1 MTRQSANAFARWPI
15 WHRMMFA
22 VSILLSTLQAQ
33 AAELRISDA
42 TGYPG
47 DTISITFS
55 LQGDGITSQATFGI
69 ESYVLNLWQS
79 SITQQATGAS
89 CQIGTYG
96 SPSPLNVAWNG
107 SPRTDLIDL
116 CTIEVDLTYAD
127 SIINNLVF
135 ARSQQ
140 CLDGSSVPTGCA
152 AQASSIRVLDSY
164 ALSFI
169 VVLNESPFSPP
180 LSNVVSFDYNNT
192 ATSAPLAFADAPRPR
207 TARRELDAIPGSTLD
222 QWFRDNPSSP
232 LTRLHDYA
240 ARFIYE
246 RIEQRD
252 AAIAAARRDPTVREV
267 IDRVGPSGPTSTYPA
282 MLRAGQPFGLFL
294 LGLSCPPLWIETPGS
309 RDITIDGFA
318 IHLGLHTDTGG
329 VCPGVPAPGYTYAI
343 VSMPGLPAGQYT
355 VHLSTGG
362 QRTLDVLGAASLPPH
377 TKPIPLDD
385 VPLWVLLGVV
395 VIVSTKRLSLKL

>member
-1 MTRQSANAFARWPI
+1 MVLAI
-15 WHRMMFA
+15 
-22 VSILLSTLQAQ
+22 SILLSTLQAQ
-33 AAELRISDA
+33 AAEMRVSDA

-55 LQGDGITSQATFGI
+55 LQGDGTTSQAQFGVA
-69 ESYVLNLWQS
+69 SYVVNLWQS

-89 CQIGTYG
+89 CQVGTYG
-96 SPSPLNVAWNG
+96 SAAPLNVAWSG

-116 CTIEVDLTYAD
+116 CTVEVDLTYAD
-127 SIINNLVF
+127 SIINNGVF

-140 CLDGSSVPTGCA
+140 CLDGSNVPTACTV
-152 AQASSIRVLDSY
+152 QAGSIRVLDSY

-169 VVLNESPFSPP
+169 VVLNESPLSPP
-180 LSNVVSFDYNNT
+180 LSNVVSFDYSN
-192 ATSAPLAFADAPRPR
+192 AAASAPLAFADAPRPS
-207 TARRELDAIPGSTLD
+207 TVRRELDSIPGSTLD

-240 ARFIYE
+240 ARFTYE

-252 AAIAAARRDPTVREV
+252 AAIAAAQRDPAVREV

-282 MLRAGQPFGLFL
+282 TLREGQPFGLFL
-294 LGLSCPPLWIETPGS
+294 LGLSCPPLWIETPDS
-309 RDITIDGFA
+309 RDITIDGFS
-318 IHLGLHTDTGG
+318 IDLGLHTDTSG
-329 VCPGVPAPGYTYAI
+329 VCPGVPAPGYTHAI

-362 QRTLDVLGAASLPPH
+362 QLTLYVLGAVPPPPSIS
-377 TKPIPLDD
+377 PIPLDT
-385 VPLWVLLGVV
+385 VPLWLLLGVV
-395 VIVSTKRLSLKL
+395 IIVTAKRHLQKS